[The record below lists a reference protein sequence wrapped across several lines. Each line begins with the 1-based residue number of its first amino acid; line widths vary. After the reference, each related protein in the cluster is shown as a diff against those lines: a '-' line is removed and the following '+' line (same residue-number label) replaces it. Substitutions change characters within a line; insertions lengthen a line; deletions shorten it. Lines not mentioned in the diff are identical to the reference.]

1 MHLASIAASS
11 TTSASTPYARHGIS
25 FVREFLSRTDFEQLA
40 AICRPLKSSMKKE
53 VGSIAVGRLGRV
65 LDRRTAG
72 FDVMS
77 TGVVQ
82 NVNRH
87 AGSTFGLSEFPV
99 ELRFYKRGSSME
111 WHRDDVLYAPEP
123 QCEVVLTLEN
133 SSDAVTEWA
142 DAEGELHS
150 HWTPP
155 NSALLVR
162 AGESGARHRVSEL
175 KRGERLIL
183 KMVFAPA
190 GSERA
195 AGFLDATSKLHG
207 VSPKSARALAGG
219 SASKRGRREE
229 SKRASQTRHAESGEE
244 SEREERQPR

>member
-1 MHLASIAASS
+1 M
-11 TTSASTPYARHGIS
+11 
-25 FVREFLSRTDFEQLA
+25 
-40 AICRPLKSSMKKE
+40 
-53 VGSIAVGRLGRV
+53 AVGRLGRV
-65 LDRRTAG
+65 LDRRAAG
-72 FDVMS
+72 FDVLS

-82 NVNRH
+82 KVNRH

-99 ELRFYKRGSSME
+99 ELRLYKRGSSME

-183 KMVFAPA
+183 KMVFAPS

-195 AGFLDATSKLHG
+195 AGFLEATAKLHG

-219 SASKRGRREE
+219 SASKRGSREE
-229 SKRASQTRHAESGEE
+229 SKHLTPAAPTRRRLGDSRGRSCLGDRAAHVSLTM
-244 SEREERQPR
+244 

>member
-1 MHLASIAASS
+1 
-11 TTSASTPYARHGIS
+11 
-25 FVREFLSRTDFEQLA
+25 
-40 AICRPLKSSMKKE
+40 MKKE
-53 VGSIAVGRLGRV
+53 VGSMAVGRLGRV

-72 FDVMS
+72 FDVLF

-82 NVNRH
+82 KVNRH

-99 ELRFYKRGSSME
+99 ELRLYKRGSSME

-183 KMVFAPA
+183 KMVFAPS

-195 AGFLDATSKLHG
+195 AGFLEATAKLHG

-219 SASKRGRREE
+219 SASKRGRRED
-229 SKRASQTRHAESGEE
+229 SKYLTPAALTRRRLGDSGGRSRLGDRAARVSLTMSQRSDNDSVSEITTRLARDAEIE
-244 SEREERQPR
+244 PRGVGSTRNV